1 MNATQRMRWSP
12 AMRAAL
18 RRHVRHALERLDPD
32 RYAQE
37 PAYVAALLARLD
49 GVVYKGRGGR
59 LEIRSTIV
67 ADRGPKSAESEWGAD
82 FGIVAVLDDRSRR
95 IEKGVLGQAKKG
107 PLGSLNDFSRQFLQG
122 QCEKMSQATNASL
135 TLEVPTRCT
144 ESAIVREIAIPPRTP
159 DSLLQDRL
167 RRLPLEVGRPQELAD
182 YLTDRFM
189 TCLHG
194 DRSPRFVRGISESK
208 LLHLRLLGEL
218 AS

>member
-1 MNATQRMRWSP
+1 
-12 AMRAAL
+12 MRAAL
-18 RRHVRHALERLDPD
+18 RRHVRHALERLDPE

-37 PAYVAALLARLD
+37 PAYVAGLLARLD
-49 GVVYKGRGGR
+49 GVVYKGHGGR

-107 PLGSLNDFSRQFLQG
+107 PLGSLNDLSRQFLQG
-122 QCEKMSQATNASL
+122 QCEKMSQATSAIL
-135 TLEVPTRCT
+135 TLEVPTRCA
-144 ESAIVREIAIPPRTP
+144 EQVMVREIAISPRVS
-159 DSLLQDRL
+159 DSLVEGRL
-167 RRLPLEVGRPQELAD
+167 GLPLLEFGRPQELAD
-182 YLTDRFM
+182 YLADRCM

-194 DRSPRFVRGISESK
+194 DRSPHFVRGISESK
-208 LLHLRLLGEL
+208 LSHLRLLGEL